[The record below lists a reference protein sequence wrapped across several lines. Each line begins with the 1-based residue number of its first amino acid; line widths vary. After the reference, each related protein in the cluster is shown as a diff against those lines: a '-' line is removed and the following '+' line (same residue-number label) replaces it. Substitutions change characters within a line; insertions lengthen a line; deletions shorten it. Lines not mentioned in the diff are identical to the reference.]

1 MLRKYTLF
9 IVLLIS
15 MFVFTGCGENEELT
29 AFENDMKNFY
39 DEVSAIESAISQID
53 ASSETAVDNLLVNME
68 EMAACFQTLANIE
81 VPMEFISIEELADD
95 ASAYMDEAVRLY
107 SEAYEEDYISDA
119 LVQAATENYESAMK
133 RINYIAILLQGEIP
147 EDAIVVEGDGNEFE
161 PYSEEE

>member
-9 IVLLIS
+9 IVLLVS
-15 MFVFTGCGENEELT
+15 MFVFTGCGEKEELT

-107 SEAYEEDYISDA
+107 SEAYEEDYVSDA

-133 RINYIAILLQGEIP
+133 RINYIAVLLQGEIP
-147 EDAIVVEGDGNEFE
+147 EGATVVEGDGTEFE

>member
-1 MLRKYTLF
+1 MLRRYTLF
-9 IVLLIS
+9 IVLLVS
-15 MFVFTGCGENEELT
+15 MFVFTGCGEKEELT
-29 AFENDMKNFY
+29 VFENDMNNFY

-68 EMAACFQTLANIE
+68 EMAICFQTLANIE

-107 SEAYEEDYISDA
+107 SEAYEEDYVSDA

-133 RINYIAILLQGEIP
+133 RINYIAVLLQGEIP
-147 EDAIVVEGDGNEFE
+147 EGATVVEGDGNEFE

>member
-1 MLRKYTLF
+1 MLKRYTLLVTLF
-9 IVLLIS
+9 VS
-15 MFVFTGCGENEELT
+15 MLMFTGCGEKEELT
-29 AFENDMKNFY
+29 VFEEQMKSFY
-39 DEVSAIESAISQID
+39 TEVSEIENAIAEIE
-53 ASSETAVDNLLVNME
+53 ASSENAVDTLMINME
-68 EMAACFQTLANIE
+68 EMSACFQNLANID

-107 SEAYEEDYISDA
+107 SEAYEEDYVSDA

-147 EDAIVVEGDGNEFE
+147 EGAVVVEGDGNEFE

>member
-1 MLRKYTLF
+1 MLKKYTLF
-9 IVLLIS
+9 VALLLS
-15 MFVFTGCGENEELT
+15 MLLFTGCGEKEELT
-29 AFENDMKNFY
+29 IFEENMKNFY
-39 DEVSAIESAISQID
+39 TEVSNIENAIAEID
-53 ASSETAVDNLLVNME
+53 ASSENAVDTLLINME
-68 EMAACFQTLANIE
+68 EMAASFQNLANMD

-107 SEAYEEDYISDA
+107 SEAYEEDYVSDA

-147 EDAIVVEGDGNEFE
+147 EGAIVVEGDGTEFE